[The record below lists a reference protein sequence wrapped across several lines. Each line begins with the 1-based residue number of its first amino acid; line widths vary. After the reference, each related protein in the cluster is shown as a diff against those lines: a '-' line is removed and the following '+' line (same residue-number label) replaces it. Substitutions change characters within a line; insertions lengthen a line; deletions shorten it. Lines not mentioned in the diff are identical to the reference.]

1 MPILFLAIASFPFFL
16 LVVVLLY
23 IADTLESRT
32 RDRNRASTC
41 RHGLTLLSIPDA
53 FDPVFSVLWAA
64 PIAALE
70 HIGSAGPAGLP
81 LVALRPIYVK
91 AVKRFPEVHEGCT
104 LLQWVRFLEATELI
118 TWSGDRMPL
127 TSEGNAFLRFRF
139 VTNSMTE
146 S

>member
-23 IADTLESRT
+23 IADTLVSRT
-32 RDRNRASTC
+32 RDRKKDSTQG
-41 RHGLTLLSIPDA
+41 RGLTLLSLADA

-81 LVALRPIYVK
+81 VVALRPIYVM
-91 AVKRFPEVHEGCT
+91 AAKRFPEVYEGCT

-118 TWSGDRMPL
+118 TWSGDRMVL
-127 TSEGNAFLRFRF
+127 TSEGNTFLRFRF